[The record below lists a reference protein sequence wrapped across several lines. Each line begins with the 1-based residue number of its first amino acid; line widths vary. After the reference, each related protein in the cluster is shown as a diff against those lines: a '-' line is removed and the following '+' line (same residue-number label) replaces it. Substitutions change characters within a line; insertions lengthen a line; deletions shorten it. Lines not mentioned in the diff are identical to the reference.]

1 MMRRVAIA
9 LALSM
14 LAACAA
20 VETAPPPEPKK
31 IETIDEYLAHQD
43 YIRAGLLDGSL
54 GELSERDLEEVFRR
68 QDELRVLLGN
78 VESIEA
84 LTEEQ
89 KIEVLNN
96 QNAINGILTRS
107 FADTPICRRET
118 VVGSHRQRTV
128 CMTARQREALRDNSR
143 ESIRY
148 LQNGF
153 LPRIQ

>member
-54 GELSERDLEEVFRR
+54 GELGERELEEMAASVPNVR
-68 QDELRVLLGN
+68 QVVNE
-78 VESIEA
+78 
-84 LTEEQ
+84 
-89 KIEVLNN
+89 IEVAERQARNEDD
-96 QNAINGILTRS
+96 
-107 FADTPICRRET
+107 DT
-118 VVGSHRQRTV
+118 
-128 CMTARQREALRDNSR
+128 
-143 ESIRY
+143 
-148 LQNGF
+148 
-153 LPRIQ
+153 LP

>member
-1 MMRRVAIA
+1 MRLAVIA
-9 LALSM
+9 LALSV

-20 VETAPPPEPKK
+20 VDTTPPPEPKK
-31 IETIDEYLAHQD
+31 IATIDEYLAHQD
-43 YIRAGLLDGSL
+43 YLRAGLLDGSL

-68 QDELRVLLGN
+68 QDELRVLLGS

-107 FADTPICRRET
+107 LADTPICRRET
-118 VVGSHRQRTV
+118 VVGSHRPRTV